1 MEQSAALTKLAVL
14 PPVKKG
20 DYFQDKIPVLP
31 GRANSSALCARKP
44 LFTLAESWGKN
55 PSERC
60 GVACT
65 DQAEHFDKIPP
76 SFIKK
81 SPEVIRLSM
90 ATLVPQSRDLSS
102 VTPAVLQ
109 TTVLCRCPQLSHGP
123 F

>member
-1 MEQSAALTKLAVL
+1 MEQSAALTKRAVL

-31 GRANSSALCARKP
+31 GRANSPALCARKP

-60 GVACT
+60 GVART

-76 SFIKK
+76 SVIKK
-81 SPEVIRLSM
+81 SPGR
-90 ATLVPQSRDLSS
+90 P
-102 VTPAVLQ
+102 
-109 TTVLCRCPQLSHGP
+109 
-123 F
+123 